1 MNRKGFTL
9 VELLIVVLIIGVLAA
24 IGVPQLA
31 VSIEKARGAAAREGL
46 AHIYRAEI
54 EYSGNN
60 RTGVYTNSID
70 DLSDVALTEK
80 YWEFSVE
87 TPTPTSFIA
96 TATRSGGAHNSQ
108 TITVDQS
115 GILSGNWEFL

>member
-1 MNRKGFTL
+1 MNKKAFTL
-9 VELLIVVLIIGVLAA
+9 IELLIVILIIGVLAA

-60 RTGVYTNSID
+60 RTGVYANSMD
-70 DLSDVALTEK
+70 DLSDVALTEQ
-80 YWEFSVE
+80 YWQFSIE
-87 TPTPTSFIA
+87 TPTSTSFIA
-96 TATRSGGAHNSQ
+96 TATRSGGAHNGQ
-108 TITVDQS
+108 TITIDQT
-115 GILSGNWEFL
+115 GILSGNWEYL

>member
-24 IGVPQLA
+24 IGIPQLA

-60 RTGVYTNSID
+60 RAGFYTNSMD

-80 YWEFSVE
+80 YWQFNIE
-87 TPTPTSFIA
+87 TPTPVSFIA
-96 TATRSGGAHNSQ
+96 TATRSGGEHNGQ
-108 TITVDQS
+108 TIIIDQS
-115 GILSGNWEFL
+115 GVLSGNWEYL